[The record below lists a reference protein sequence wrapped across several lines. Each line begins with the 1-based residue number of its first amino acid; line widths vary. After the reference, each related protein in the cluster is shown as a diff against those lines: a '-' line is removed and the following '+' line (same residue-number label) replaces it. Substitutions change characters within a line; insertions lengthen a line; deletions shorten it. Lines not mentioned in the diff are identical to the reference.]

1 MLDQTIRQTILTL
14 REAGHGT
21 RAIARALGISRGAI
35 KDVLANGTAEPPAFV
50 RAEKAEPHRDEI
62 LALYQSCEG
71 NLVRVHEELLTRG
84 LVDLSYPALTAFC
97 RKHGIGHEPPKP
109 TGRYHFEPG
118 EEMQHDTSPHDVYI
132 GGALRR
138 VQTASLVPCY
148 SRRLFF
154 QFYPRFTRFE
164 CKVFL
169 RDAAQYHD
177 GTCETCMI
185 DNTHVVV
192 LRGTGANMVPVPE
205 MEAFAGRLNFEFKAH
220 EKGDA
225 NRSARVE
232 GPFWYIEHNFLAGRK
247 FTDFADANRQAREW
261 CDKVNAKFRR
271 SLGTSSNALFAV
283 EHAAMRRLPL
293 WLPDVYVLHQR
304 IVDLEGYIHVDG
316 HTYSVPYQLIGKP
329 VEVRETKDKVHVFIG
344 PREVAV
350 HDKVIATTKQRRT
363 LAAHRPPRGQQAAH
377 TAPLPEERELAD
389 AGAPFAEYA
398 VTLKQRVGPR
408 WPIALRR
415 LAQMRRDYPVAPLAA
430 ALETAAHYGLYDL
443 DRLER
448 MILRN
453 VATAY
458 FVVPADREKRD
469 LEPSDEG

>member
-1 MLDQTIRQTILTL
+1 MLEQTIRQAILTL

-21 RAIARALGISRGAI
+21 RAIARALGISRGAV
-35 KDVLANGTAEPPAFV
+35 KAVLADGTAAPPALV

-62 LALYQSCEG
+62 LALHQSCKG
-71 NLVRVHEELLTRG
+71 NLVRVHEELLARG

-97 RKHGIGHEPPKP
+97 RKHGIGHEPRKP
-109 TGRYHFEPG
+109 TGRYHFAPG
-118 EEMQHDTSPHDVYI
+118 KEMQHDTSPHDVHI
-132 GGALRR
+132 DGALRR

-169 RDAAQYHD
+169 NEAAQYHD
-177 GTCETCMI
+177 GTCEICMI

-192 LRGTGANMVPVPE
+192 LRGTGKDMVPVPE
-205 MEAFAGRLNFEFKAH
+205 MEAFARRLNFKFEAH

-232 GPFWYIEHNFLAGRK
+232 GPFWYIENNFLAGRK
-247 FTDFADANRQAREW
+247 FTDFADANRQARAW

-271 SLGTSSNALFAV
+271 SFSASANELFAV
-283 EHAAMRRLPL
+283 EHPAMRRLPL
-293 WLPDVYVLHQR
+293 WRPEVYVLHQR

-316 HTYSVPYQLIGKP
+316 HIYSVPYQLIGKP
-329 VEVRETKDKVHVFIG
+329 VEVRETKDKVRVFVG

-350 HDKVIATTKQRRT
+350 HDKVIATAKQRRT
-363 LAAHRPPRGQQAAH
+363 LAEHRPPRGRQAAH
-377 TAPLPEERELAD
+377 LAPLPEERELGG
-389 AGAPFAEYA
+389 AGAPFAGYA
-398 VTLKQRVGPR
+398 VTLKKRAGSR

-415 LAQMRRDYPVAPLAA
+415 LAQMRRDYPAAPLVAA
-430 ALETAAHYGLYDL
+430 IETAAHYGLYDL

-458 FVVPADREKRD
+458 FVTPADRED
-469 LEPSDEG
+469 LDPEPSDEG